1 MNTDIIAGK
10 WEQVKGHVKE
20 KWGKL
25 TDQDLTTIGGKKD
38 QLAGKLREHYGYSK
52 DEAEKE
58 INKFLKDRS

>member
-10 WEQVKGHVKE
+10 WEQVKGTIKE

-38 QLAGKLREHYGYSK
+38 QLAGKLREHYGYTK

-58 INKFLKDRS
+58 INNFFKDH